1 MPSAKLN
8 WVNIEPNFMKSL
20 LCVVRNPRS
29 SEYFVTEGVLF
40 SVPYLS
46 LPSFVMN

>member
-8 WVNIEPNFMKSL
+8 WVDIEPNFMKSL

-29 SEYFVTEGVLF
+29 L
-40 SVPYLS
+40 
-46 LPSFVMN
+46 